1 MKKILFISIISFLC
15 AQDYQPLVKAS
26 AALKAGMYKEALR
39 HVTDA
44 QTKEPKNSDVY
55 RMKGLLHETIDEP
68 EKALKAWKSCL
79 EFSETKEMKN
89 EAKIHIQ
96 NLSK

>member
-26 AALKAGMYKEALR
+26 AALKAGMYREALR

-44 QTKEPKNSDVY
+44 QKREPTNSDVY

-68 EKALKAWKSCL
+68 EKALKAWKRCL

-89 EAKIHIQ
+89 EANIHIQ